1 MIDNKFNKIEFI
13 LSFAAIIIGLSVFR
27 DDITKIPFNFASYDI
42 ELWRIVLYV
51 SLILLCSVY
60 LYALDSIRYSI
71 NRIDGWGIFK
81 KIQQLADLLY
91 TLAVVSPILIFITWL
106 AGFLL
111 SKLSLIHIDINNSLI
126 SLISVILSISAFII
140 IFIEKISIKNKLIR
154 EETSKKVSSFV
165 LKSDKLMK
173 NGEWR
178 LFIVETF
185 RLLELILRDKAFEI
199 GIDMERI
206 SFPRLVDI
214 FVRKKIISKS
224 EAASLWQVRE
234 IRNEAVHSEQNYS
247 KEEAEYVGKI
257 VDEIGKKISEA
268 TIVSGYMESSVFNF
282 VEELFPKHHI
292 KHCFNTGQ
300 GNRVDFVAE
309 GPEHRYFIEIKS
321 GGSRFLIDKAIKQ
334 IESLL
339 TRESDRGLLIIP
351 FDNKEYNIIN
361 HKIKFLYFDFDKNK
375 LLNKDEII
383 NWIYTKES
391 TKNGK

>member
-13 LSFAAIIIGLSVFR
+13 LSFAAIIVGLSVFR
-27 DDITKIPFNFASYDI
+27 DDITKISFNFASYDI

-71 NRIDGWGIFK
+71 NRIDSWGIFK
-81 KIQQLADLLY
+81 KIQQFADLLY
-91 TLAVVSPILIFITWL
+91 TLAIVSPILIFITWF

-126 SLISVILSISAFII
+126 SSISVILSISSFII

-154 EETSKKVSSFV
+154 EEISRKASSFV

-178 LFIVETF
+178 LFIIETF
-185 RLLELILRDKAFEI
+185 RLLELVLRDKAFEM

-206 SFPRLVDI
+206 SFQRLIDI
-214 FVRKKIISKS
+214 FIRKKIINES
-224 EAASLWQVRE
+224 EASSLYQIRE
-234 IRNEAVHSEQNYS
+234 IRNEAVHSEQDHS

-257 VDEIGKKISEA
+257 VDEIAKKISEA
-268 TIVSGYMESSVFNF
+268 TIVSGYMESKVFGF
-282 VEELFPKHHI
+282 VEELFPKHHV
-292 KHCFNTGQ
+292 KHYFNTGQ
-300 GNRVDFVAE
+300 SNRVDFVAE

-321 GGSRFLIDKAIKQ
+321 GNSQFLINRAIKQ

-339 TRESDRGLLIIP
+339 IRESDRGLLIIP
-351 FDNKEYNIIN
+351 FDSKEHRMSN
-361 HKIKFLYFDFDKNK
+361 HKIKFLYFDFDKNE
-375 LLNKDEII
+375 LVNKDEIM
-383 NWIYTKES
+383 NWIY
-391 TKNGK
+391 GKA

>member
-1 MIDNKFNKIEFI
+1 
-13 LSFAAIIIGLSVFR
+13 
-27 DDITKIPFNFASYDI
+27 
-42 ELWRIVLYV
+42 
-51 SLILLCSVY
+51 
-60 LYALDSIRYSI
+60 
-71 NRIDGWGIFK
+71 
-81 KIQQLADLLY
+81 
-91 TLAVVSPILIFITWL
+91 
-106 AGFLL
+106 
-111 SKLSLIHIDINNSLI
+111 LIHIDINNSLI
-126 SLISVILSISAFII
+126 SLISVILSISTFII

-154 EETSKKVSSFV
+154 EEISRKASSFV

-178 LFIVETF
+178 LFIIETF

-206 SFPRLVDI
+206 SFPRLIDI

-224 EAASLWQVRE
+224 DAASLWQVRE

-247 KEEAEYVGKI
+247 KEEAEYVGRI
-257 VDEIGKKISEA
+257 IDEIGKKISEA
-268 TIVSGYMESSVFNF
+268 TIASGYMEKRVFGF

-292 KHCFNTGQ
+292 KHFFNTGQ

-309 GPEHRYFIEIKS
+309 GPGHRYFIEIKS
-321 GGSRFLIDKAIKQ
+321 VSSKFLIDKAVKQ

-383 NWIYTKES
+383 NWIYNKES
-391 TKNGK
+391 IKNGK